1 MSIKRRTLRG
11 APLLVASAG
20 AAMAV
25 GCDGIT
31 TGTTSGNLV
40 APPPVELCVEVS
52 PEEATVTLDGQAFD
66 TEAGCQE
73 VWEGSHTLAA
83 DAEGYAPY
91 TETFDLW
98 EDTTKSIALEEEAGG
113 DEAGGDESGETTGG
127 GG

>member
-1 MSIKRRTLRG
+1 MSTRRRPLRG

-52 PEEATVTLDGQAFD
+52 PEEATVTLDGVAFD

-73 VWEGSHTLAA
+73 TWEGTHELAA
-83 DAEGYAPY
+83 EAEGYEPY
-91 TETFDLW
+91 SETIEIY
-98 EDTTKSIALEEEAGG
+98 EDTTKEITLTEAGG
-113 DEAGGDESGETTGG
+113 GGEGSGG
-127 GG
+127 GT